1 MKYDNNQYYYSPSAN
16 YPWYL
21 EDNKPDDA
29 IPMTIKMEEEYGRGY
44 KLGLIITPNP
54 AYSVNKFNDNDTSTY
69 PFLMVHP
76 DSLLSQQELLER
88 DKQRQLALAKQQLDQ
103 SIKLESGVYQR
114 KMSEEQQYEFIMY
127 QDALLEFINGER
139 PDMPTQPN
147 FITELL

>member
-1 MKYDNNQYYYSPSAN
+1 MQYDNNQYYYSPSAN
-16 YPWYL
+16 YPWYI
-21 EDNKPDDA
+21 EDNKPTDSIA
-29 IPMTIKMEEEYGRGY
+29 MTISMEEEYERGY
-44 KLGLIITPNP
+44 KLGLVITSNHD
-54 AYSVNKFNDNDTSTY
+54 YNVNKFNDTDTGTY

-88 DKQRQLALAKQQLDQ
+88 DKQRQLAIAKQQLDQ

-139 PDMPTQPN
+139 QDMPEQPN